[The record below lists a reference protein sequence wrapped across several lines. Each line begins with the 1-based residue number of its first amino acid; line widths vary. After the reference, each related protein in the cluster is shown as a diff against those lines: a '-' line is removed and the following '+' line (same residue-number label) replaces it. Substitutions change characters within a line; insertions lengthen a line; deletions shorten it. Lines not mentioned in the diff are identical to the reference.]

1 MRYSDERRHEALA
14 CLVANGGNF
23 RKTAADTGISERTLR
38 RWTRQAPTPGDALR
52 QLRDEFEVFKHR
64 LREDDR
70 RDAEDDETMG
80 WLRQRM
86 LPTLIESAL
95 LLADTLDDVDDAPL
109 NQRATALNQVLGN
122 ILKLLDILPGIEEP
136 ILRVEFIDPTDGTA
150 HDAPFW
156 ARDNTE
162 ERGAL

>member
-1 MRYSDERRHEALA
+1 MRYSDETRQEALD
-14 CLVANGGNF
+14 CLAANAGNF
-23 RKTAADTGISERTLR
+23 RKTARDTGISARTLR
-38 RWTRQAPTPGDALR
+38 RWASQERTPGDALR
-52 QLRDEFEVFKHR
+52 RLRDEFEVFKR
-64 LREDDR
+64 KLREDDR
-70 RDAEDDETMG
+70 SDAGDDETLL

-86 LPTLIESAL
+86 LPTLIESSL
-95 LLADTLDDVDDAPL
+95 RLADTLDDVDDAPL

-162 ERGAL
+162 ESGAV